1 MVARRHG
8 EIGENSGPAYA
19 NYAMRLLRA
28 IYNFAITDKSNEPI
42 AASWA
47 NPPTSSRVKEPETPS
62 RQATRCRRMGKGPGV
77 S

>member
-47 NPPTSSRVKEPETPS
+47 NPPTRVKEPETPS